1 MTETDPPPLRLVRDG
16 DAPTS
21 AAEPAIEDYWA
32 RVQALRA
39 DLAALRE
46 AN

>member
-1 MTETDPPPLRLVRDG
+1 MTETDPPPLRLVRDA
-16 DAPTS
+16 DAPTR
-21 AAEPAIEDYWA
+21 AVEQATEDYWA

-39 DLAALRE
+39 DLVALRQ

>member
-16 DAPTS
+16 DVPTS

-32 RVQALRA
+32 RVRALRA
-39 DLAALRE
+39 DLVALRQ